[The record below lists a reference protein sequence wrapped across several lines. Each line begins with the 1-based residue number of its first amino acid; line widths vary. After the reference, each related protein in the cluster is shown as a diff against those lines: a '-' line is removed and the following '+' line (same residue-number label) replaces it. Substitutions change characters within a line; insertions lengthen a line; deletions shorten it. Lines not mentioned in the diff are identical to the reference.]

1 MHRSTLLTLT
11 LSLAILLGRGVAAA
25 TLVAGDQERTLEV
38 GGVARAYRVHVPA
51 GYDGTTP
58 VPLVLDFH
66 GLTSNAA
73 QQAALSGFVKLSETA
88 GFIVAH
94 PAGLNH

>member
-1 MHRSTLLTLT
+1 MRRSTLLALT
-11 LSLAILLGRGVAAA
+11 LSLATLLGRHVAAA
-25 TLVAGDQERTLEV
+25 TLAPGDQERTLEFR
-38 GGVARAYRVHVPA
+38 GVTRAYFVHVPA

-66 GLTSNAA
+66 GLTSNAG

-94 PAGLNH
+94 PMA